1 MNELKL
7 VGKGSIDHYLTEDEI
22 RNLLIQAF
30 RSRDLDGS
38 KVLVIIPDST
48 RTAPIPL
55 FFRLLYEIL
64 GERVAALDYL
74 VALGTHHPMSEAALC
89 EHVGLRSDEWETH
102 YPKARIYNH
111 RWDLED
117 TFFEIGAINQ
127 EESSRLSRGMLS
139 LHVPIRL
146 NQRVLD
152 YDLLL
157 VCGPVFPHEV
167 VGFSGGS
174 KYFSPGI
181 SGPEIIHFTHWLGAL
196 ITSYEIIGTKTTP
209 VRDVIERVAELI
221 PRPKMCLCMVVKPE
235 GLAGLFAG
243 EPQHAWSAAAD
254 LSAQLHIAY
263 VDRPYPQVLSV
274 MPSMYDDLWT
284 GAKGMYKLE
293 PIVADE
299 GELIIYAP
307 HITEI
312 SYTHGPVIDQIGYH
326 VRDYFVQQWEQF
338 KDFPW
343 GVLAHSTHLR
353 GIGSFQDGVER
364 PRIRVTLATGISH
377 QRCQK
382 VNLGYRDPATIDPA
396 AWQARQ
402 DENLL
407 VVPHAGEVL
416 YRLRAGHPESSG
428 PASISAGH
436 LK

>member
-1 MNELKL
+1 MNDLNL
-7 VGKGSIDHYLTEDEI
+7 VGKGSCDRYLTEDDTRDI
-22 RNLLIQAF
+22 LIQAF
-30 RSRDLDGS
+30 SSLNLDG
-38 KVLVIIPDST
+38 KRVLVIIPDST

-55 FFRLLYEIL
+55 FFHLLYEIL
-64 GERVAALDYL
+64 GESVAALDYL
-74 VALGTHHPMSEAALC
+74 VALGTHPPMSETAL
-89 EHVGLRSDEWETH
+89 HQLVGVMPDEWETH

-117 TFFEIGAINQ
+117 TFVEIGTISQ

-139 LHVPIRL
+139 LDVPVRL
-146 NQRVLD
+146 NRMVLD

-174 KYFSPGI
+174 KYFSPGV

-196 ITSYEIIGTKTTP
+196 ITSYEIIGTKLTP
-209 VRDVIERVAELI
+209 VRDVIERVAEMI
-221 PRPKMCLCMVVKPE
+221 PRQKMCLCMVVKPE

-243 EPQHAWSAAAD
+243 DPQQAWAAAAD
-254 LSAQLHIAY
+254 LSAQLHVHY
-263 VDRPYPQVLSV
+263 VDRPYQQVLSV
-274 MPSMYDDLWT
+274 MPGMYDDLWT

-293 PIVADE
+293 PVVADG

-312 SYTHGPVIDQIGYH
+312 SYTHGAIIDQIGYH
-326 VRDYFVQQWEQF
+326 VRDYFVQQWDRF
-338 KDFPW
+338 KDVPW

-353 GIGSFQDGVER
+353 GIGTYQAGIEQ
-364 PRIRVTLATGISH
+364 PRIRVTLATGIPPE
-377 QRCQK
+377 RCRK

-396 AWQARQ
+396 AWQACQ
-402 DENLL
+402 DEDVL

-416 YRLRAGHPESSG
+416 YRLKVHVRG
-428 PASISAGH
+428 
-436 LK
+436 